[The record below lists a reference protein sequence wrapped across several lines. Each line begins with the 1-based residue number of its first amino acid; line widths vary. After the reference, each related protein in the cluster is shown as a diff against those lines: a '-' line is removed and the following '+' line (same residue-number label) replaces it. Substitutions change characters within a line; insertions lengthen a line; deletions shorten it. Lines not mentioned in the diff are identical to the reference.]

1 MQGLVRLNGIYDH
14 FRKIRRYAE
23 LSLIRCRKNSIR
35 RQKKA
40 AQELGLI
47 PLAFCRIK
55 RVEHWKAV
63 IWGWLQQMKSCHFKE
78 KIDTI
83 AAQMKKSLDL
93 EGILALAETAVPL
106 KENEDI
112 REAEEKE
119 KEPVTALDKPEST
132 GLQDTAGNKLRIA
145 VAKDAAFCFL
155 YEDNLEY
162 LRANGCELVF
172 F

>member
-1 MQGLVRLNGIYDH
+1 M
-14 FRKIRRYAE
+14 
-23 LSLIRCRKNSIR
+23 
-35 RQKKA
+35 
-40 AQELGLI
+40 
-47 PLAFCRIK
+47 
-55 RVEHWKAV
+55 
-63 IWGWLQQMKSCHFKE
+63 
-78 KIDTI
+78 
-83 AAQMKKSLDL
+83 
-93 EGILALAETAVPL
+93 PL

-172 F
+172 LVRCPIKTTGENRRITALWRIS

>member
-1 MQGLVRLNGIYDH
+1 MESRHLGLVTAD
-14 FRKIRRYAE
+14 E
-23 LSLIRCRKNSIR
+23 
-35 RQKKA
+35 
-40 AQELGLI
+40 
-47 PLAFCRIK
+47 
-55 RVEHWKAV
+55 VV
-63 IWGWLQQMKSCHFKE
+63 HFKE

-132 GLQDTAGNKLRIA
+132 GLQDTAGNKLSIA
-145 VAKDAAFCFL
+145 VANRRITA
-155 YEDNLEY
+155 
-162 LRANGCELVF
+162 LRRIF
-172 F
+172 

>member
-1 MQGLVRLNGIYDH
+1 MESRHLGLVTAD
-14 FRKIRRYAE
+14 E
-23 LSLIRCRKNSIR
+23 
-35 RQKKA
+35 
-40 AQELGLI
+40 
-47 PLAFCRIK
+47 
-55 RVEHWKAV
+55 VV
-63 IWGWLQQMKSCHFKE
+63 HFKE

-119 KEPVTALDKPEST
+119 KEPVTAWTSRKARVYRIRQEI
-132 GLQDTAGNKLRIA
+132 KLRIA
-145 VAKDAAFCFL
+145 VQKDAAFCFL

-162 LRANGCELVF
+162 LRAKRV
-172 F
+172 

>member
-1 MQGLVRLNGIYDH
+1 MRW
-14 FRKIRRYAE
+14 
-23 LSLIRCRKNSIR
+23 
-35 RQKKA
+35 QK
-40 AQELGLI
+40 
-47 PLAFCRIK
+47 P
-55 RVEHWKAV
+55 
-63 IWGWLQQMKSCHFKE
+63 
-78 KIDTI
+78 T
-83 AAQMKKSLDL
+83 
-93 EGILALAETAVPL
+93 VPL

-172 F
+172 FSPLSDKKLPEKIDGLLLYGGYPELHTKALSENETLKSKIKEQILADCRVLRNVADFYI